1 MEDLTRLTACE
12 AVDLLRRRDI
22 SPLDLVEAS
31 AQRIEAVE
39 PTINAMP
46 VLCLERAR
54 AHARHMMSAPVP
66 ASMPRGWLGGLPI
79 AIKDLI
85 DVAGVRTTYGSPL
98 FADNI
103 AQRSH
108 PLVSRLEALGAIVM
122 GKSNIPEFAVG
133 GNTVNPLFGGTRNPW
148 NTRLTPGGSTGG
160 GAAALATGEVWLA
173 HGTDHGGSLRR
184 PAAYCGVVGMRCS
197 PGRITRGT
205 PRNLWSPQVVQGPM
219 ARNVSDLALFLDAMA
234 GFCPRDPLTFDAPS
248 QSFLAGVREAR
259 MPARIAYTGDF
270 AGRIKVDR
278 ESRDICARAVRRFND
293 LGAVVEDASPDIGEA
308 EEAFLVIRGQ
318 NFLVDREA
326 MLQSHRDRLKP
337 DMIWNIERG
346 QQQSASRLA
355 WADRER
361 SRLYGAFL
369 DFFEKFDLL
378 VTPAAT
384 TPAWSADKPHPERID
399 GEPPANIMAA
409 SLLNSIITLTGLP
422 SLVLPCGFD
431 ALERPIGLQITG
443 RPRGEAAV
451 LQAAALLEASLGLAG
466 RLPIEP
472 TEGPLPPQ

>member
-12 AVDLLRRRDI
+12 AVDLLQRKEI

-39 PTINAMP
+39 PAINAMP

-54 AHARHMMSAPVP
+54 EHARRLMSAVAPTP
-66 ASMPRGWLGGLPI
+66 TPRGWLGGLPI
-79 AIKDLI
+79 AVKDLI
-85 DVAGVRTTYGSPL
+85 DVEGVRTTYGSPL
-98 FADNI
+98 YADNI

-108 PLVSRLEALGAIVM
+108 PLVSRLEALGGIVM

-160 GAAALATGEVWLA
+160 GAAALAAGEVWLA

-219 ARNVSDLALFLDAMA
+219 ARNVADLALFLDAMA
-234 GFCPRDPLTFDAPS
+234 GFCPRDPLTFDAP
-248 QSFLAGVREAR
+248 QQGFLAAVRKPR
-259 MPARIAYTGDF
+259 TPSRIAYTGDF
-270 AGRIKVDR
+270 NGRIAVDR
-278 ESRDICARAVRRFND
+278 ETRDICAQAVRRFEA

-318 NFLVDREA
+318 NFLVDRESL
-326 MLQSHRDRLKP
+326 LQSHRDRLKP

-361 SRLYGAFL
+361 ARLYSVFLEFL
-369 DFFEKFDLL
+369 DNFDVLI
-378 VTPAAT
+378 TPAAT
-384 TPAWSADKPHPERID
+384 TPAWSADRPHPDCID
-399 GEPPANIMAA
+399 GKRPANIMAA
-409 SLLNSIITLTGLP
+409 SLLNSIVTLTGLP

-431 ALERPIGLQITG
+431 AYERPIGLQITG

-451 LQAAALLEASLGLAG
+451 LQAAALLESSLGLAN

-472 TEGPLPPQ
+472 KQGPLPPQ

>member
-1 MEDLTRLTACE
+1 METLIHLTACE
-12 AVDLLRRRDI
+12 AVDLLQRRDI

-31 AQRIEAVE
+31 ARRIAAVE
-39 PTINAMP
+39 PAINAIP

-54 AHARHMMSAPVP
+54 EHARRLMNAAAP
-66 ASMPRGWLGGLPI
+66 ASLPRGWLGGLPLV
-79 AIKDLI
+79 IKDLI
-85 DVAGVRTTYGSPL
+85 DVEGVRTTYGSPL
-98 FADNI
+98 YADNV

-108 PLVSRLEALGAIVM
+108 PLVARLEALGGIVM

-160 GAAALATGEVWLA
+160 GAAALAAGEVWLA

-197 PGRITRGT
+197 PGRVTRGT

-219 ARNVSDLALFLDAMA
+219 ARNVADLALFLDAMA
-234 GFCPRDPLTFDAPS
+234 GFCPRDPLTFDAP
-248 QSFLAGVREAR
+248 QQGFLDAVRTAR
-259 MPARIAYTGDF
+259 APLRVAYTGDF
-270 AGRIKVDR
+270 GGRIAVDR
-278 ESRDICARAVRRFND
+278 ETREICAQAVRHFEG
-293 LGAVVEDASPDIGEA
+293 LGTSVEEASPAIGEA

-318 NFLVDREA
+318 NFLVDRETL
-326 MLQSHRDRLKP
+326 LQTHRDRLKP

-361 SRLYGAFL
+361 AKLYGTFL
-369 DFFEKFDLL
+369 EFFERYDLL
-378 VTPAAT
+378 ITPAAT

-399 GEPPANIMAA
+399 GKLPANIMAA

-431 ALERPIGLQITG
+431 AYERPIGLQITG

-466 RLPIEP
+466 RLPVEP
-472 TEGPLPPQ
+472 TQGPLPPQ